1 MATDPSHLQPDSWTI
16 VDHPDGWDL
25 RYRAPLTPAI
35 PGWPLLFG
43 RIPGSIVGAR
53 SALTFVCSFL
63 IVTYGLQF
71 WFEWPNRWGYAIG
84 PLLGLCLEG
93 LRQYCCWEIGLN
105 SEALVSVRESR
116 VFTWSGIYPAA
127 CLKSLRL
134 SDRHVRRGRASI
146 VFSGMS
152 VSEVVLVGR
161 PGMSPE
167 AAGQLLEA
175 LRARVELDVCQ
186 GETRRKPQGIDATD
200 GAVEPTKTILREAP
214 CST

>member
-1 MATDPSHLQPDSWTI
+1 MVTDPSHLKPDSWTI

-25 RYRAPLTPAI
+25 RYRAPPTPAI

-53 SALTFVCSFL
+53 SALTFVCSIL
-63 IVTYGLQF
+63 AVTYGLQF

-93 LRQYCCWEIGLN
+93 LRQYCCWEVGLN

-116 VFTWSGIYPAA
+116 VFTRSGIYPAA
-127 CLKSLRL
+127 CLKTLRL

-167 AAGQLLEA
+167 AAGQLLQS
-175 LRARVELDVCQ
+175 LRARVELDAGQ
-186 GETRRKPQGIDATD
+186 AETRREARWIDAAG
-200 GAVEPTKTILREAP
+200 GAAESAPTLLREAP

>member
-1 MATDPSHLQPDSWTI
+1 MATDPSRLKPDSWTI

-25 RYRAPLTPAI
+25 RYRAPPTPAI

-53 SALTFVCSFL
+53 SALTFVYSIL
-63 IVTYGLQF
+63 AVTYGLQF
-71 WFEWPNRWGYAIG
+71 WFGWPNRWGYAIG
-84 PLLGLCLEG
+84 PLLGLCFEG
-93 LRQYCCWEIGLN
+93 LRQYCCCEVGLN
-105 SEALVSVRESR
+105 SEALVSVRENR
-116 VFTWSGIYPAA
+116 VFTPSGIYPAA

-175 LRARVELDVCQ
+175 LRARVELDAGQ
-186 GETRRKPQGIDATD
+186 GETRREARWIDAAG
-200 GAVEPTKTILREAP
+200 GAAESAPTLLRETP